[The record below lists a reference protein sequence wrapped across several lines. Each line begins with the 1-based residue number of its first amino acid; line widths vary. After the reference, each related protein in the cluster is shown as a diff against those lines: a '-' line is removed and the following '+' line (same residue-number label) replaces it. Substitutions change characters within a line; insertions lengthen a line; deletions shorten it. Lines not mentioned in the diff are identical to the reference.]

1 MRNAAKTVNFGII
14 YGIGPFSLAKDIN
27 VPLYTAKK
35 YIEDYLNNYPNVSRF
50 MEQTVKSASETGFV
64 STMFG
69 RKRHIPELL
78 SSNKIVQAAGK
89 RIAMNTPVQGTAA
102 DLIKIAMIE
111 VYRRLKE
118 EKLDAHLILQVHD
131 ELIVEASSEDSDRTA
146 KILKEEM
153 QNVCDM
159 RVPLSV
165 DVHKGESWYDAKG

>member
-1 MRNAAKTVNFGII
+1 
-14 YGIGPFSLAKDIN
+14 
-27 VPLYTAKK
+27 
-35 YIEDYLNNYPNVSRF
+35 
-50 MEQTVKSASETGFV
+50 
-64 STMFG
+64 
-69 RKRHIPELL
+69 
-78 SSNKIVQAAGK
+78 
-89 RIAMNTPVQGTAA
+89 MNTPVQGTAA